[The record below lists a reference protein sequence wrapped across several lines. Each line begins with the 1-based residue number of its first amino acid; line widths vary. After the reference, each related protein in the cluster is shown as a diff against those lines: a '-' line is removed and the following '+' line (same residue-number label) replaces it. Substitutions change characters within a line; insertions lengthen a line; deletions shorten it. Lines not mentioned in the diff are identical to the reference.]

1 MHIQADHSGNESVG
15 PRFTVDE
22 LRLAIAT
29 LSAADLG
36 RLKQAA
42 KVFSGISGIM
52 EDDLIQD
59 SYTRVLEGR
68 RTCGRTVGLVPF
80 LCGVMKSIASQ
91 ETEARKVGL
100 RPVTVLK
107 NGEAVLPDGKA
118 DTVSP
123 EQAAAAAID
132 DRPLLARVHAAIAG
146 DEKLELLLEGIYDQ
160 MRGAELQDLL
170 GVDEKGLA
178 ALRKKLKR
186 RLQEAS
192 AERTT

>member
-1 MHIQADHSGNESVG
+1 MQIQADHSGNESAG
-15 PRFTVDE
+15 PRFTADE
-22 LRLAIAT
+22 LRSAIAR
-29 LSAADLG
+29 LSAADLA
-36 RLKQAA
+36 RLKQAS

-52 EDDLIQD
+52 EDDLIQE
-59 SYTRVLEGR
+59 SYTRALEGR

-91 ETEARKVGL
+91 ETEARKIGL

-107 NGEAVLPDGKA
+107 NGIVVLPDGKA
-118 DTVSP
+118 DAVSP

-132 DRPLLARVHAAIAG
+132 ERPLIARVHAAIEG
-146 DEKLELLLEGIYDQ
+146 DEKLELLVEGIYDQ
-160 MRGAELQDLL
+160 MRGAELRNLL
-170 GVDEKGLA
+170 GVDEQGLA

>member
-1 MHIQADHSGNESVG
+1 
-15 PRFTVDE
+15 
-22 LRLAIAT
+22 
-29 LSAADLG
+29 
-36 RLKQAA
+36 
-42 KVFSGISGIM
+42 M
-52 EDDLIQD
+52 EDDLIQE
-59 SYTRVLEGR
+59 SYTRALEGR

-91 ETEARKVGL
+91 ETEARKIGL

-107 NGEAVLPDGKA
+107 NGIVVLPDGKA
-118 DTVSP
+118 DAVSP

-132 DRPLLARVHAAIAG
+132 ERPLIARVHAAIEG
-146 DEKLELLLEGIYDQ
+146 DGKLELLVEGIYDQ
-160 MRGAELQDLL
+160 MRGAELRNLL
-170 GVDEKGLA
+170 GVDEQGLA

>member
-22 LRLAIAT
+22 LRSAIAR

-52 EDDLIQD
+52 EDDLIQE
-59 SYTRVLEGR
+59 SYTRALEGR
-68 RTCGRTVGLVPF
+68 RTCGRTVDLVPF

-100 RPVTVLK
+100 RPVTVLR
-107 NGEAVLPDGKA
+107 NGEAVLPEGKA

-123 EQAAAAAID
+123 EQGAAAAID
-132 DRPLLARVHAAIAG
+132 DRPLLARVHAATAG